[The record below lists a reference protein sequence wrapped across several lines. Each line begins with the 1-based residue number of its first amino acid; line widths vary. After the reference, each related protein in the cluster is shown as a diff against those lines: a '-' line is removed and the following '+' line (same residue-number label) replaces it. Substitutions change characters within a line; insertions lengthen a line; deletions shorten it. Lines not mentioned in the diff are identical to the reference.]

1 LWKRLIKHIKSVVS
15 RTIMKE
21 FNEKLKLL
29 RKTEGYTQKEMAK
42 LLEID
47 PTNYQRYEYGK
58 VSPNYKIVKKLCS
71 AFPEYSQWLMT
82 DDDEYLP
89 QVDPHIK
96 EEAKDENNKVG

>member
-1 LWKRLIKHIKSVVS
+1 
-15 RTIMKE
+15 MKE

-29 RKTEGYTQKEMAK
+29 RKTEDYTQKEMAK

-58 VSPNYKIVKKLCS
+58 VLPNYKIVKKLCS

-82 DDDEYLP
+82 DDDEYMP

-96 EEAKDENNKVG
+96 EEAKDEVGKVV

>member
-1 LWKRLIKHIKSVVS
+1 
-15 RTIMKE
+15 MKE

-47 PTNYQRYEYGK
+47 PINYQRYEYGK

-82 DDDEYLP
+82 DDDEYMP

-96 EEAKDENNKVG
+96 EEAKAKAGKVV

>member
-1 LWKRLIKHIKSVVS
+1 
-15 RTIMKE
+15 MKE

-82 DDDEYLP
+82 DNDEYMP

-96 EEAKDENNKVG
+96 KEAMVEIDKLG